1 MPFRIYIDQGHNPYG
16 FNAGAEG
23 FGLREQDI
31 TYLVGAYLANILNA
45 DSRFTAITSR
55 TSPDEILGYDTN
67 SSLRTRTEQAN
78 QWGADYFLS
87 IHTNANVNPAIYGT
101 DEYVYADNTP
111 TQELAVNIV
120 NEIVRRLGTKN
131 NGIYARPSLYVL
143 RRTNMPAVLIEL
155 AYLSNEGDAAL
166 LADKPYEFAYAIYVG
181 LLNYLGLP
189 QIPLFEQEE
198 VNKDNNT

>member
-1 MPFRIYIDQGHNPYG
+1 MPIRIYIDQGHNPYG

-31 TYLVGAYLANILNA
+31 TYLVGAYLANIINA

-87 IHTNANVNPAIYGT
+87 IHTNANVNPAINGT
-101 DEYVYADNTP
+101 EAYVYAVNTP
-111 TQELAVNIV
+111 SYELAVNIV

-131 NGIYARPSLYVL
+131 NSIYARPSLYVL

-189 QIPLFEQEE
+189 QIPLFE
-198 VNKDNNT
+198 

>member
-1 MPFRIYIDQGHNPYG
+1 MPIRIYIDQGHNPYG

-87 IHTNANVNPAIYGT
+87 IHTNANTNPAINGT
-101 DEYVYADNTP
+101 ECYVYSQNNPAFY
-111 TQELAVNIV
+111 LAEDIV
-120 NEIVRRLGTKN
+120 SQIVRRVGTKD
-131 NGIYARPSLYVL
+131 NGVYVRPSLYVL

-189 QIPLFEQEE
+189 QIPLFE
-198 VNKDNNT
+198 

>member
-1 MPFRIYIDQGHNPYG
+1 MPIRIYIDQGHNPYG

-87 IHTNANVNPAIYGT
+87 IHTNANVNPAINGT
-101 DEYVYADNTP
+101 EAYVYAVNTP
-111 TQELAVNIV
+111 SYELAVNIV
-120 NEIVRRLGTKN
+120 NEIVRHLGTKN

-189 QIPLFEQEE
+189 QIPLFE
-198 VNKDNNT
+198 